1 MSAREMVK
9 QRIDYVSDALAQKV
23 YTYILFEESL
33 ERKECPICKAD
44 DHQWGPRVM
53 QSLEDAV
60 NDVDC
65 ETIDDYEKYLE
76 ELAAEDD

>member
-9 QRIDYVSDALAQKV
+9 QRIDFVSDALAQKV

-33 ERKECPICKAD
+33 ENGECPICKAD
-44 DHQWGPRVM
+44 DHKWGPRVM
-53 QSLEDAV
+53 LSLEDAV

-65 ETIDDYEKYLE
+65 ETVDDFKKYIEDLYE
-76 ELAAEDD
+76 